1 MLFNTLFS
9 SVFLAIVY
17 ASTALS
23 APWQQSS
30 KFTTHRTRE
39 ITPGF
44 TLETFHPASTYETF
58 GEGIDHPLSKRA
70 NSAMP
75 DSARSFVASQLGIPE
90 NTIAYKSG
98 FTGKVASHAYLRQT
112 HDGILFANAVANV
125 AFNEADKVV
134 SFGSS
139 FVKPTK
145 IASSKP
151 SVSLEDAIASAE
163 KTLDGKYNSHPT
175 TLEFLVLQNGSVALT
190 HVIQIQNEQS
200 RAWYEAFVDAHSGKV
215 LSVTDFVA
223 KASYLVLPVT
233 EETIPEGFQDLTNPQ
248 DLSASRLGW
257 HDTGSGPGTG
267 NNVITFIGTP
277 AGISQQSSPTDNF
290 HYVQDPNQEPTV
302 STNMDAA
309 RVNNFYL
316 VNTVHDFTYRYGFTE
331 AAFNFQQ
338 NNFGNGGLG
347 DDRVTASVQDSAGIN
362 NADFATPPD
371 GQSGH
376 MRMFLWTFTSPERDG
391 ALEND
396 IVVHENTH
404 GVTNRLTGGGTARCL
419 QTLESA
425 GLGEGWSD
433 AMADWT
439 EKTCSAVPDYI
450 LGQYVTDNPAGI
462 RSHPYSTSMT
472 VNPLTYG
479 DLRTR
484 TEVHDIGEVW
494 ANILHNVYAAL
505 VEVHGWS
512 PTARIN
518 PDGREGNIVHLHL
531 FMDALS
537 LQPCNPTFIDARD
550 AWIQADANRYGGAN
564 FCTLWR
570 VFASRGLGVKA
581 KHHKND
587 FHVPHK
593 LLLNVGNSC
602 RE

>member
-1 MLFNTLFS
+1 MLFNKFFS
-9 SVFLAIVY
+9 SVLLAIVY

-23 APWQQSS
+23 APLFQSS
-30 KFTTHRTRE
+30 KFITHRTRE

-70 NSAMP
+70 DFALTDSAM
-75 DSARSFVASQLGIPE
+75 SFTASHLGIPE
-90 NTIAYKSG
+90 STITFKSG
-98 FTGKVASHAYLRQT
+98 FTGEVASHAYLRQT
-112 HDGILFANAVANV
+112 HDGILFANAVVNV
-125 AFNEADKVV
+125 AFNKANKVV

-151 SVSLEDAIASAE
+151 TASLEDAIASAE
-163 KTLDGKYNSHPT
+163 TALDGKYNSHPT
-175 TLEFLVLQNGSVALT
+175 NLEFLVLQDGSVALT

-200 RAWYEAFVDAHSGKV
+200 GAWYEAFVDAHSGKV

-233 EETIPEGFQDLTNPQ
+233 EETISEGFHGLTDPQ
-248 DLSASRLGW
+248 DLSASPLGW
-257 HDTGSGPGTG
+257 HDTGSGAGTG
-267 NNVITFIGTP
+267 NNIITYIGTT
-277 AGISQQSSPTDNF
+277 AGTSQQSSATDNF
-290 HYVQDPNQEPTV
+290 SYVQDSNQQPTV
-302 STNMDAA
+302 SVNMNAA

-347 DDRVTASVQDSAGIN
+347 NDRVTASVQDSAGTN
-362 NADFATPPD
+362 NADFSTPPD

-376 MRMFLWTFTSPERDG
+376 MRMFLWTLTSPERDG

-404 GVTNRLTGGGTARCL
+404 GVTNRLTGGGTGRCL
-419 QTLESA
+419 QTIESG

-439 EKTCSAVPDYI
+439 EKTSSAVPDYV
-450 LGQYVTDNPAGI
+450 LGQYVFNNPAGI
-462 RSHPYSTSMT
+462 RSHPYSTSST

-479 DLRTR
+479 DLRTLN
-484 TEVHDIGEVW
+484 EVHAIGEIW

-505 VEVHGWS
+505 VGAHGWS
-512 PTARIN
+512 STARTN
-518 PDGREGNIVHLHL
+518 PAGTEGNIVHLHL

-537 LQPCNPTFIDARD
+537 LQPCNPSFIDARN
-550 AWIQADANRYGGAN
+550 AWIQADANRYAGAN
-564 FCTLWR
+564 YCTLWR
-570 VFASRGLGVKA
+570 AFASRGLGVKA
-581 KHHKND
+581 RRHRND
-587 FHVPHK
+587 FSVPAR
-593 LLLNVGNSC
+593 C
-602 RE
+602 